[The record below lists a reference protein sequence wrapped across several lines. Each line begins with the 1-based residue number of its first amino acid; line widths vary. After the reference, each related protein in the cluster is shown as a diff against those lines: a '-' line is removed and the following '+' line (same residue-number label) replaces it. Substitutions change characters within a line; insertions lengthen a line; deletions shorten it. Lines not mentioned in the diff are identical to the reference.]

1 MGHPCPRPEC
11 GRMVPDSMFACRG
24 DWYALPAR
32 IRSAIW
38 DAYRANDLD
47 AHVIAMAEGRQ
58 WYADH
63 PPRWA
68 TQPGAVTRRGAHRR
82 TTP

>member
-1 MGHPCPRPEC
+1 
-11 GRMVPDSMFACRG
+11 MVPDSMFACRG

-32 IRSAIW
+32 IRNAIW

-47 AHVIAMAEGRQ
+47 AHAIAMADGIT
-58 WYADH
+58 WYIEH

-68 TQPGAVTRRGAHRR
+68 TEPGGVVRRGAHRKQ
-82 TTP
+82 PLD